1 MEQYE
6 QAIRAPIGKTWNPET
21 AVKELVKPK
30 IVTKLGGIIQP
41 ISKADVFKKDS
52 KKRKPD
58 MGFQNKSADTKH
70 KKRKHWLD
78 SFMSCQCLEIDVF
91 WQLRL
96 YNV

>member
-1 MEQYE
+1 MTVEQYE

-52 KKRKPD
+52 KKDSKKRKPD
-58 MGFQNKSADTKH
+58 MGFQNIKSVDTKH
-70 KKRKHWLD
+70 KKRKH
-78 SFMSCQCLEIDVF
+78 
-91 WQLRL
+91 
-96 YNV
+96 